1 MESLVAYLKKAI
13 TDKMPLENIV
23 DVFEQMCQTPIEE
36 DMILFETGTYS
47 FAGEPFFY
55 FSLVRQY
62 PNNEDDEFYQIHVD
76 VLYAPTRENAAFE
89 SAVWDNQLD
98 ENIFDYIRK
107 SPVFAYAKQK
117 EYVQVDISLYE
128 M

>member
-62 PNNEDDEFYQIHVD
+62 PNND

-128 M
+128 T

>member
-1 MESLVAYLKKAI
+1 MEALVAYLKKAI

-76 VLYAPTRENAAFE
+76 VLYAPTVKTRLLNRC
-89 SAVWDNQLD
+89 VG
-98 ENIFDYIRK
+98 
-107 SPVFAYAKQK
+107 
-117 EYVQVDISLYE
+117 
-128 M
+128 